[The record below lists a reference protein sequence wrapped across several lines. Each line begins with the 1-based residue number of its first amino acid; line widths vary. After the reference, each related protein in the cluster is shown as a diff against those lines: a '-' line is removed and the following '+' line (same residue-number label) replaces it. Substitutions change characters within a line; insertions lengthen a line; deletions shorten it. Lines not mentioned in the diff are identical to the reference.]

1 MYKKEV
7 INSNYNIM
15 NSTSLS
21 LLDAIEEN
29 KLESIDTLVYTS
41 SLFVIPINIAALNH
55 KFLLM
60 NIYIFLALT
69 SWAHHACRHMKVKKS
84 CIYDEVDR
92 FACITSCVYI
102 IMYTLFYTSLRKF
115 FITVAG
121 IMCVLI
127 CYYRVCKN
135 RNDSWEN
142 RGLKNWKYQKPH
154 IAMHLTAVIVGI
166 YVALIE

>member
-1 MYKKEV
+1 MYKKYV
-7 INSNYNIM
+7 INSNYIIM
-15 NSTSLS
+15 TYSSS
-21 LLDAIEEN
+21 LLDALEEN
-29 KLESIDTLVYTS
+29 KLESIDTLIYTS

-60 NIYIFLALT
+60 NLYIFLALT

-84 CIYDEVDR
+84 CIYDEIDR
-92 FACITSCVYI
+92 FACITVFVYI
-102 IMYTLFYTSLRKF
+102 FMYTLFYTSLRKF
-115 FITVAG
+115 LFTVLG
-121 IMCVLI
+121 LLCVLV
-127 CYYRVCKN
+127 CYYRVSKN

-154 IAMHLTAVIVGI
+154 IAMHFAGTIVGI